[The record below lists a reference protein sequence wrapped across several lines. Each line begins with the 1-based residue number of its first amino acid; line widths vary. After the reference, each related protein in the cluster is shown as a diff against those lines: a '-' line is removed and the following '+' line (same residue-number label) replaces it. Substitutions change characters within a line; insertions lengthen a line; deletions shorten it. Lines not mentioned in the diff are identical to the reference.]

1 MSAFDE
7 DIAADF
13 ILEAQEILDRLGEQ
27 LVALEQS
34 PQDNEQ
40 LNAVFRGF
48 HTLKGGAGFLGV
60 HAMVELC
67 HAAEET
73 LGMAR
78 SGKAVLQAN
87 HFDAA
92 QQSLD
97 WLQAMLDAVSG
108 GTEPQHAPPEL
119 IAMFD
124 VDAAPAP
131 AAVAAAPVDAAAA
144 IAAAKSGSDMID
156 EDEFEALLDQLHGGA
171 APGSKPVG
179 AAAAIAAAKSGS
191 DMIDEDE
198 FEALLDQL
206 HGSAAPGAKPVGA
219 AAAIA
224 AAKSGSDM
232 IDEDEFEA
240 LLDQLHGGAAPGA
253 KPVGAAVAAA
263 PKPAIPK
270 PAPVVPPRP
279 ASPPRPAAAP
289 AAAAKPAAAEA
300 EQTVRVDTKRLDAI
314 VNLIGEL
321 VLSRNRL
328 KTLRTRLK
336 DEELDRAVSTLD
348 IATARLQSAVMRT
361 RMQPVGKVFS
371 RFPKV
376 ARDVARNLKKEVEL
390 ELVGA
395 ETELDR
401 NLVEALADPLVHLVR
416 NAIDHGIEMPD
427 LREAQGKQ
435 RSGHVRLSAQQEG
448 DYVSIEIQDD
458 GAGIDPEK
466 LRAKAREK
474 GLIDPEAA
482 ARLSSEECLH
492 LVFLPGFSTK
502 QEVTDISGRG
512 VGMDVV
518 QSRIRE
524 LSGQIQIQ
532 SELGRGSRF
541 LIRVPLTLAIL
552 PTLLVQAGQ
561 DIYALPLARVMEVLH
576 APRTSLGWFDGRAVL
591 DRRSH
596 TLPLL
601 DLRQWL
607 DVEPAPS
614 TLMTI
619 VVLQVGE
626 ARFGLVVDQVRG
638 REEVVIKPLPKA
650 LRGLKGYAGAT
661 LIGDGRMALILDV
674 DGLRNSQ
681 G

>member
-1 MSAFDE
+1 MSAVSD
-7 DIAADF
+7 DITADF
-13 ILEAQEILDRLGEQ
+13 IIEAQEILDRLGEQ
-27 LVALEQS
+27 LVSLEQA
-34 PQDNEQ
+34 PQDTEQ
-40 LNAVFRGF
+40 LNAVFRGY

-60 HAMVELC
+60 TAMVELC
-67 HAAEET
+67 HAAEEA
-73 LGMAR
+73 LGIAR
-78 SGKAVLQAN
+78 AGQAVLQAH

-97 WLQAMLDAVSG
+97 YLQSMLDAVSS
-108 GTEPQHAPPEL
+108 GTEPGYAPPDL
-119 IAMFD
+119 IAQFD
-124 VDAAPAP
+124 MHGGAAAPAAP
-131 AAVAAAPVDAAAA
+131 ATVAAAG
-144 IAAAKSGSDMID
+144 SGDLITD
-156 EDEFEALLDQLHGGA
+156 DEFEALLDQLHGGN
-171 APGSKPVG
+171 APTAVAP
-179 AAAAIAAAKSGS
+179 AKKVDDGLIS
-191 DMIDEDE
+191 
-198 FEALLDQL
+198 
-206 HGSAAPGAKPVGA
+206 
-219 AAAIA
+219 
-224 AAKSGSDM
+224 
-232 IDEDEFEA
+232 EDEFEA

-253 KPVGAAVAAA
+253 RPIAAVAPAPITAPRPPAA
-263 PKPAIPK
+263 PTA
-270 PAPVVPPRP
+270 PAP
-279 ASPPRPAAAP
+279 
-289 AAAAKPAAAEA
+289 AAKPAAKPLAEA
-300 EQTVRVDTKRLDAI
+300 EHTVRVDTKRLDAI

-328 KTLRTRLK
+328 KTLRARLR

-376 ARDVARNLKKEVEL
+376 ARDVARSLKKEVDL
-390 ELVGA
+390 ELIGA

-416 NAIDHGIEMPD
+416 NAIDHGVEMPD
-427 LREAQGKQ
+427 LREAQGKP
-435 RSGHVRLSAQQEG
+435 RMGHVRLSAQQEG
-448 DYVSIEIQDD
+448 DYVSIEVQDD

-502 QEVTDISGRG
+502 QQVTDISGRG

-552 PTLLVQAGQ
+552 PTLLVQAGE
-561 DIYALPLARVMEVLH
+561 DVYALPLARVMEVLH

-596 TLPLL
+596 TLPLV

-607 DVEPAPS
+607 DVTPATS
-614 TLMTI
+614 TLLTI
-619 VVLQVGE
+619 VVLQAGE

-650 LRGLKGYAGAT
+650 LRGLRGYAGAT

-674 DGLRNSQ
+674 DGLRSPHD
-681 G
+681 

>member
-1 MSAFDE
+1 MSAVPD

-27 LVALEQS
+27 LVSLEQS
-34 PQDNEQ
+34 PQDSDQ

-48 HTLKGGAGFLGV
+48 HTLKGGAGFLGIQ
-60 HAMVELC
+60 AMVELC

-78 SGKAVLQAN
+78 SGKAVLQAH

-97 WLQAMLDAVSG
+97 YLQSMLDSVAA
-108 GTEPQHAPPEL
+108 GTEPGYAPPEL
-119 IAMFD
+119 IAQFD
-124 VDAAPAP
+124 VNGPAVPAP
-131 AAVAAAPVDAAAA
+131 AAAAPGGDGL
-144 IAAAKSGSDMID
+144 ITD
-156 EDEFEALLDQLHGGA
+156 DEFEALLDTLHGGA
-171 APGSKPVG
+171 APTAVTPPKKTDDGLIG
-179 AAAAIAAAKSGS
+179 
-191 DMIDEDE
+191 
-198 FEALLDQL
+198 
-206 HGSAAPGAKPVGA
+206 
-219 AAAIA
+219 
-224 AAKSGSDM
+224 
-232 IDEDEFEA
+232 EDEFEA

-253 KPVGAAVAAA
+253 KPGAVVAAPA
-263 PKPAIPK
+263 PRA
-270 PAPVVPPRP
+270 PAPV
-279 ASPPRPAAAP
+279 AAP
-289 AAAAKPAAAEA
+289 APAAKPAANKPVAEA
-300 EQTVRVDTKRLDAI
+300 EHTVRVDTKRLDAI

-328 KTLRTRLK
+328 KTLRARLH

-416 NAIDHGIEMPD
+416 NAIDHGIETPD
-427 LREAQGKQ
+427 LREAQGKP
-435 RSGHVRLSAQQEG
+435 RNGHVRLSAQQEG
-448 DYVSIEIQDD
+448 DYVSIEVQDD
-458 GAGIDPEK
+458 GAGIDPER
-466 LRAKAREK
+466 LRQKAREK

-541 LIRVPLTLAIL
+541 MIRVPLTLAIL
-552 PTLLVQAGQ
+552 PTLLVQAGE
-561 DIYALPLARVMEVLH
+561 DVYALPLARVMEVLH
-576 APRTSLGWFDGRAVL
+576 APNTSLGWFDGRAVL
-591 DRRSH
+591 DRKSH
-596 TLPLL
+596 TLPLV
-601 DLRQWL
+601 DLRHWL
-607 DVEPAPS
+607 AVEPAASP
-614 TLMTI
+614 LLTI
-619 VVLQVGE
+619 VVLQAGE

-650 LRGLKGYAGAT
+650 LRGLRGYAGAT
-661 LIGDGRMALILDV
+661 LIGDGRMSLILDV
-674 DGLRNSQ
+674 DGLRTQ
-681 G
+681 HD

>member
-1 MSAFDE
+1 MSAVSD
-7 DIAADF
+7 DITADF
-13 ILEAQEILDRLGEQ
+13 IIEAQEILDRLGEQ
-27 LVALEQS
+27 LVSLEQA
-34 PQDNEQ
+34 PQDGEQ
-40 LNAVFRGF
+40 LNAVFRGY

-60 HAMVELC
+60 TAMVELC
-67 HAAEET
+67 HAAEEA
-73 LGMAR
+73 LGAAR
-78 SGKAVLQAN
+78 AGQAVLQAH

-97 WLQAMLDAVSG
+97 YLQSMLDAVSS
-108 GTEPQHAPPEL
+108 GTEPGYAPPDL
-119 IAMFD
+119 IAQFD
-124 VDAAPAP
+124 VHGGTAAAP
-131 AAVAAAPVDAAAA
+131 VAAAPAA
-144 IAAAKSGSDMID
+144 GSSDLITD
-156 EDEFEALLDQLHGGA
+156 DEFEALLDQLHGGN
-171 APGSKPVG
+171 APTAVAP
-179 AAAAIAAAKSGS
+179 AKKADDGLIS
-191 DMIDEDE
+191 
-198 FEALLDQL
+198 
-206 HGSAAPGAKPVGA
+206 
-219 AAAIA
+219 
-224 AAKSGSDM
+224 
-232 IDEDEFEA
+232 EDEFEA

-253 KPVGAAVAAA
+253 KPAAA
-263 PKPAIPK
+263 PA
-270 PAPVVPPRP
+270 PAPR
-279 ASPPRPAAAP
+279 AAPRPAAAP
-289 AAAAKPAAAEA
+289 APAPKPAAKPLAEA
-300 EQTVRVDTKRLDAI
+300 EHTVRVDTKRLDAI

-328 KTLRTRLK
+328 KTLRARLR

-376 ARDVARNLKKEVEL
+376 ARDVARSLKKEVDL
-390 ELVGA
+390 ELIGA

-416 NAIDHGIEMPD
+416 NAIDHGVEMPD
-427 LREAQGKQ
+427 LREAQGKP
-435 RSGHVRLSAQQEG
+435 RMGHVRLSAQQEG
-448 DYVSIEIQDD
+448 DYVSIEVQDD

-502 QEVTDISGRG
+502 QQVTDISGRG

-552 PTLLVQAGQ
+552 PTLLVQAGE
-561 DIYALPLARVMEVLH
+561 DVYALPLARVMEVLH
-576 APRTSLGWFDGRAVL
+576 APGTSLGWFDGRAVL

-596 TLPLL
+596 TLPLV

-607 DVEPAPS
+607 DVTPATS
-614 TLMTI
+614 TLLTI
-619 VVLQVGE
+619 VVLQAGE

-650 LRGLKGYAGAT
+650 LRGLRGYAGAT

-674 DGLRNSQ
+674 DGLR
-681 G
+681 

>member
-1 MSAFDE
+1 MSAVSD
-7 DIAADF
+7 DITADF
-13 ILEAQEILDRLGEQ
+13 IIEAQEILDRLGEQ
-27 LVALEQS
+27 LVSLEQA
-34 PQDNEQ
+34 PQDTEQ
-40 LNAVFRGF
+40 LNAVFRGY

-60 HAMVELC
+60 TAMVELC
-67 HAAEET
+67 HAAEEA
-73 LGMAR
+73 LGIAR
-78 SGKAVLQAN
+78 AGQAVLQAH

-97 WLQAMLDAVSG
+97 YLQSMLDAVSS
-108 GTEPQHAPPEL
+108 GTEPGYAPPDL
-119 IAMFD
+119 IAQFD
-124 VDAAPAP
+124 MHGGAAAPAAP
-131 AAVAAAPVDAAAA
+131 ATVAAAG
-144 IAAAKSGSDMID
+144 SGDLITD
-156 EDEFEALLDQLHGGA
+156 DEFEALLDQLHGGN
-171 APGSKPVG
+171 APTAVAP
-179 AAAAIAAAKSGS
+179 AKKVDDGLIS
-191 DMIDEDE
+191 
-198 FEALLDQL
+198 
-206 HGSAAPGAKPVGA
+206 
-219 AAAIA
+219 
-224 AAKSGSDM
+224 
-232 IDEDEFEA
+232 EDEFEA

-253 KPVGAAVAAA
+253 RPIAAVAPAPITAPRPPAA
-263 PKPAIPK
+263 PTA
-270 PAPVVPPRP
+270 PAP
-279 ASPPRPAAAP
+279 
-289 AAAAKPAAAEA
+289 AAKPAAKPLAEA
-300 EQTVRVDTKRLDAI
+300 EHTVRVDTKRLDAI

-328 KTLRTRLK
+328 KTLRARLR

-376 ARDVARNLKKEVEL
+376 ARDVARSLKKEVDL
-390 ELVGA
+390 ELIGA

-416 NAIDHGIEMPD
+416 NAIDHGVEMPD
-427 LREAQGKQ
+427 LREAQGKP
-435 RSGHVRLSAQQEG
+435 RMGHVRLSAQQEG
-448 DYVSIEIQDD
+448 DYVSIEVQDD

-502 QEVTDISGRG
+502 QQVTDISGRG

-552 PTLLVQAGQ
+552 PTLLVQAGE
-561 DIYALPLARVMEVLH
+561 DVYALPLARVMEVLH

-596 TLPLL
+596 TLPLV

-607 DVEPAPS
+607 DVTPAAS
-614 TLMTI
+614 TLLTI
-619 VVLQVGE
+619 VVLQAGE

-650 LRGLKGYAGAT
+650 LRGLRGYAGAT

-674 DGLRNSQ
+674 DGLRSPHD
-681 G
+681 

>member
-1 MSAFDE
+1 MSAVSD
-7 DIAADF
+7 DITADF
-13 ILEAQEILDRLGEQ
+13 IIEAQEILDRLGEQ
-27 LVALEQS
+27 LVSLEQA
-34 PQDNEQ
+34 PQDTEQ
-40 LNAVFRGF
+40 LNAVFRGY

-60 HAMVELC
+60 TAMVELC
-67 HAAEET
+67 HAAEEA
-73 LGMAR
+73 LGAAR
-78 SGKAVLQAN
+78 AGQAVLQAH

-97 WLQAMLDAVSG
+97 YLQSMLDAVSS
-108 GTEPQHAPPEL
+108 GTEPGYAPPDL
-119 IAMFD
+119 IAQFD
-124 VDAAPAP
+124 VHGGAAAPA
-131 AAVAAAPVDAAAA
+131 AAAAAPTAGAGDL
-144 IAAAKSGSDMID
+144 ITD
-156 EDEFEALLDQLHGGA
+156 DEFEALLDQLHGGN
-171 APGSKPVG
+171 APTAVAP
-179 AAAAIAAAKSGS
+179 AKKADDGLIS
-191 DMIDEDE
+191 
-198 FEALLDQL
+198 
-206 HGSAAPGAKPVGA
+206 
-219 AAAIA
+219 
-224 AAKSGSDM
+224 
-232 IDEDEFEA
+232 EDEFEA

-253 KPVGAAVAAA
+253 RPAAAVA
-263 PKPAIPK
+263 
-270 PAPVVPPRP
+270 PAPI
-279 ASPPRPAAAP
+279 AAPRPAAAP
-289 AAAAKPAAAEA
+289 APVAKPAAKPLAEA
-300 EQTVRVDTKRLDAI
+300 EHTVRVDTKRLDAI

-328 KTLRTRLK
+328 KTLRARLR

-376 ARDVARNLKKEVEL
+376 ARDVARSLKKEVDL
-390 ELVGA
+390 ELIGA

-416 NAIDHGIEMPD
+416 NAIDHGVEMPD
-427 LREAQGKQ
+427 LREAQGKP
-435 RSGHVRLSAQQEG
+435 RMGHVRLSAQQEG
-448 DYVSIEIQDD
+448 DYVSIEVQDD

-502 QEVTDISGRG
+502 QQVTDISGRG

-552 PTLLVQAGQ
+552 PTLLVQAGE
-561 DIYALPLARVMEVLH
+561 DVYALPLARVMEVLH
-576 APRTSLGWFDGRAVL
+576 APPTSLGWFDGRAVL

-596 TLPLL
+596 TLPLV

-607 DVEPAPS
+607 DVTPAAS
-614 TLMTI
+614 TLLTI
-619 VVLQVGE
+619 VVLQAGE

-650 LRGLKGYAGAT
+650 LRGLRGYAGAT

-674 DGLRNSQ
+674 DGLRSPHD
-681 G
+681 

>member
-1 MSAFDE
+1 MSAVSD
-7 DIAADF
+7 DITADF
-13 ILEAQEILDRLGEQ
+13 IIEAQEILDRLGEQ
-27 LVALEQS
+27 LVSLEQA
-34 PQDNEQ
+34 PQDSEQ
-40 LNAVFRGF
+40 LNAVFRGY

-60 HAMVELC
+60 TAMVELC
-67 HAAEET
+67 HAAEEA
-73 LGMAR
+73 LGIAR
-78 SGKAVLQAN
+78 AGQAVLQAH

-97 WLQAMLDAVSG
+97 YLQSMLDAVSS
-108 GTEPQHAPPEL
+108 GTEPGYAPPEL
-119 IAMFD
+119 IAQFD
-124 VDAAPAP
+124 MHGGGTVAPTASAP
-131 AAVAAAPVDAAAA
+131 AAGGGDLITEDEFEALLDQLHGGNAPTAVAP
-144 IAAAKSGSDMID
+144 AKKADDGLIS

-171 APGSKPVG
+171 PPGSK
-179 AAAAIAAAKSGS
+179 
-191 DMIDEDE
+191 
-198 FEALLDQL
+198 
-206 HGSAAPGAKPVGA
+206 
-219 AAAIA
+219 
-224 AAKSGSDM
+224 
-232 IDEDEFEA
+232 
-240 LLDQLHGGAAPGA
+240 
-253 KPVGAAVAAA
+253 AVAAA
-263 PKPAIPK
+263 PVAPPPA
-270 PAPVVPPRP
+270 
-279 ASPPRPAAAP
+279 PRPAAP
-289 AAAAKPAAAEA
+289 TPPAKPAAKPLAEA
-300 EQTVRVDTKRLDAI
+300 EHTVRVDTKRLDAI

-328 KTLRTRLK
+328 KTLRARLR

-376 ARDVARNLKKEVEL
+376 ARDVARSLKKEVDL
-390 ELVGA
+390 ELIGA

-416 NAIDHGIEMPD
+416 NAIDHGVEMPD
-427 LREAQGKQ
+427 LREAQGKP
-435 RSGHVRLSAQQEG
+435 RMGHVRLSAQQEG
-448 DYVSIEIQDD
+448 DYVSIEVQDD

-502 QEVTDISGRG
+502 QQVTDISGRG

-552 PTLLVQAGQ
+552 PTLLVQAGE
-561 DIYALPLARVMEVLH
+561 DVYALPLARVMEVLH

-596 TLPLL
+596 TLPLV

-607 DVEPAPS
+607 DVTPAAS
-614 TLMTI
+614 TLLTI
-619 VVLQVGE
+619 VVLQAGE

-650 LRGLKGYAGAT
+650 LRGLRGYAGAT

-674 DGLRNSQ
+674 DGLR
-681 G
+681 

>member
-1 MSAFDE
+1 MSAVSD
-7 DIAADF
+7 DITADF
-13 ILEAQEILDRLGEQ
+13 IIEAQEILDRLGEQ
-27 LVALEQS
+27 LVSLEQA
-34 PQDNEQ
+34 PQDTEQ
-40 LNAVFRGF
+40 LNAVFRGY

-60 HAMVELC
+60 TAMVELC
-67 HAAEET
+67 HAAEEA
-73 LGMAR
+73 LGAAR
-78 SGKAVLQAN
+78 AGQAVLQAH

-97 WLQAMLDAVSG
+97 YLQSMLDAVSS
-108 GTEPQHAPPEL
+108 GTEPGYAPPDL
-119 IAMFD
+119 IAQFD
-124 VDAAPAP
+124 VHGGAAAPA
-131 AAVAAAPVDAAAA
+131 AAAAAPTAGAGDL
-144 IAAAKSGSDMID
+144 ITD
-156 EDEFEALLDQLHGGA
+156 DEFEALLDQLHGGN
-171 APGSKPVG
+171 APTAVAP
-179 AAAAIAAAKSGS
+179 AKKADDGLIS
-191 DMIDEDE
+191 
-198 FEALLDQL
+198 
-206 HGSAAPGAKPVGA
+206 
-219 AAAIA
+219 
-224 AAKSGSDM
+224 
-232 IDEDEFEA
+232 EDEFEA

-253 KPVGAAVAAA
+253 RPAAAVA
-263 PKPAIPK
+263 
-270 PAPVVPPRP
+270 PAPI
-279 ASPPRPAAAP
+279 AAPRPAAAP
-289 AAAAKPAAAEA
+289 APVAKPAAKPLAEA
-300 EQTVRVDTKRLDAI
+300 EHTVRVDTKRLDAI

-328 KTLRTRLK
+328 KTLRARLR

-376 ARDVARNLKKEVEL
+376 ARDVARSLKKEVDL
-390 ELVGA
+390 ELIGA

-416 NAIDHGIEMPD
+416 NAIDHGVEMPD
-427 LREAQGKQ
+427 LREAQGKP
-435 RSGHVRLSAQQEG
+435 RMGHVRLSAQQEG
-448 DYVSIEIQDD
+448 DYVSIEVQDD

-502 QEVTDISGRG
+502 QQVTDISGRG

-552 PTLLVQAGQ
+552 PTLLVQAGE
-561 DIYALPLARVMEVLH
+561 DVYALPLARVMEVLH

-596 TLPLL
+596 TLPLV

-607 DVEPAPS
+607 DVTSAAS
-614 TLMTI
+614 TLLTI
-619 VVLQVGE
+619 VVLQAGE

-650 LRGLKGYAGAT
+650 LRGLRGYAGAT

-674 DGLRNSQ
+674 DGLRSPHD
-681 G
+681 

>member
-1 MSAFDE
+1 MGAVAD
-7 DIAADF
+7 DITADF
-13 ILEAQEILDRLGEQ
+13 IIEAQEILDRLGEQ
-27 LVALEQS
+27 LVSLEQA

-40 LNAVFRGF
+40 LNAVFRGY
-48 HTLKGGAGFLGV
+48 HTLKGGAGFLGIT
-60 HAMVELC
+60 AMVELC
-67 HAAEET
+67 HAAEEA
-73 LGMAR
+73 LGAAR
-78 SGKAVLQAN
+78 AGQAVLQAH

-97 WLQAMLDAVSG
+97 YLQSMLDAVSSG
-108 GTEPQHAPPEL
+108 SEPGYAPPEL
-119 IAMFD
+119 VAQFD
-124 VDAAPAP
+124 VQGGAAAAPAVAP
-131 AAVAAAPVDAAAA
+131 AAAGTGDL
-144 IAAAKSGSDMID
+144 ITD
-156 EDEFEALLDQLHGGA
+156 DEFEALLDQLHGGK
-171 APGSKPVG
+171 APTTVAP
-179 AAAAIAAAKSGS
+179 AAKKAD
-191 DMIDEDE
+191 DMI
-198 FEALLDQL
+198 
-206 HGSAAPGAKPVGA
+206 S
-219 AAAIA
+219 
-224 AAKSGSDM
+224 
-232 IDEDEFEA
+232 EDEFEA

-253 KPVGAAVAAA
+253 SAVPAPAPVAAA
-263 PKPAIPK
+263 P
-270 PAPVVPPRP
+270 RP
-279 ASPPRPAAAP
+279 AAP
-289 AAAAKPAAAEA
+289 AAAAARPAANKPVAEA
-300 EQTVRVDTKRLDAI
+300 EHTVRVDTKRLDAI

-328 KTLRTRLK
+328 KTLRTRLR

-376 ARDVARNLKKEVEL
+376 ARDVARSLKKEVDL
-390 ELVGA
+390 ELIGA

-416 NAIDHGIEMPD
+416 NAIDHGVEMPD
-427 LREAQGKQ
+427 LREAQGKP
-435 RSGHVRLSAQQEG
+435 RMGHVRLSAQQEG
-448 DYVSIEIQDD
+448 DYVSIEVQDD

-502 QEVTDISGRG
+502 AQVTDISGRG

-552 PTLLVQAGQ
+552 PTLLVQAGE
-561 DIYALPLARVMEVLH
+561 DVYALPLARVMEVLH

-596 TLPLL
+596 TLPLV

-607 DVEPAPS
+607 DVTPAAS
-614 TLMTI
+614 SLLTI
-619 VVLQVGE
+619 VVLQAGE

-650 LRGLKGYAGAT
+650 LRGLRGYAGAT

-674 DGLRNSQ
+674 DGLR
-681 G
+681 

>member
-1 MSAFDE
+1 MSAVSD
-7 DIAADF
+7 DITADF
-13 ILEAQEILDRLGEQ
+13 IIEAQEILDRLGEQ
-27 LVALEQS
+27 LVSLEQA
-34 PQDNEQ
+34 PQDSDQ
-40 LNAVFRGF
+40 LNAVFRGY

-60 HAMVELC
+60 TAMVELC
-67 HAAEET
+67 HAAEEA
-73 LGMAR
+73 LGAAR
-78 SGKAVLQAN
+78 AGQAVLQAH

-97 WLQAMLDAVSG
+97 YLQSMLDAVSS
-108 GTEPQHAPPEL
+108 GTEPGYAPPDL
-119 IAMFD
+119 IAQFD
-124 VDAAPAP
+124 VHGGAVAAPA
-131 AAVAAAPVDAAAA
+131 AAAAPAAG
-144 IAAAKSGSDMID
+144 GSDLITD
-156 EDEFEALLDQLHGGA
+156 DEFEALLDQLHGGN
-171 APGSKPVG
+171 APT
-179 AAAAIAAAKSGS
+179 AIATAKKADDGLIS
-191 DMIDEDE
+191 
-198 FEALLDQL
+198 
-206 HGSAAPGAKPVGA
+206 
-219 AAAIA
+219 
-224 AAKSGSDM
+224 
-232 IDEDEFEA
+232 EDEFEA

-253 KPVGAAVAAA
+253 KPAAVLAPAPAPAPRPVAA
-263 PKPAIPK
+263 
-270 PAPVVPPRP
+270 PAPV
-279 ASPPRPAAAP
+279 
-289 AAAAKPAAAEA
+289 AKPAAKPLAEA
-300 EQTVRVDTKRLDAI
+300 EHTVRVDTKRLDAI

-328 KTLRTRLK
+328 KTLRARLR

-376 ARDVARNLKKEVEL
+376 ARDVARSLKKEVDL
-390 ELVGA
+390 ELIGA

-416 NAIDHGIEMPD
+416 NAIDHGVEMPD
-427 LREAQGKQ
+427 LREAQGKP
-435 RSGHVRLSAQQEG
+435 RMGHVRLSAQQEG
-448 DYVSIEIQDD
+448 DYVSIEVQDD

-502 QEVTDISGRG
+502 QQVTDISGRG

-552 PTLLVQAGQ
+552 PTLLVQAGE
-561 DIYALPLARVMEVLH
+561 DVYALPLARVMEVLH

-596 TLPLL
+596 TLPLV

-607 DVEPAPS
+607 DVTPAAS
-614 TLMTI
+614 TLLTI
-619 VVLQVGE
+619 VVLQAGE

-650 LRGLKGYAGAT
+650 LRGLRGYAGAT

-674 DGLRNSQ
+674 DGLR
-681 G
+681 

>member
-1 MSAFDE
+1 MSAVSD
-7 DIAADF
+7 DITADF
-13 ILEAQEILDRLGEQ
+13 IIEAQEILDRLGEQ
-27 LVALEQS
+27 LVSLEQA
-34 PQDNEQ
+34 PQDTEQ
-40 LNAVFRGF
+40 LNAVFRGY

-60 HAMVELC
+60 TAMVELC
-67 HAAEET
+67 HAAEEA
-73 LGMAR
+73 LGIAR
-78 SGKAVLQAN
+78 AGQAVLQAH

-97 WLQAMLDAVSG
+97 YLQSMLDAVSS
-108 GTEPQHAPPEL
+108 GTEPGYAPPDL
-119 IAMFD
+119 IAQFD
-124 VDAAPAP
+124 MNGGTAAPVAAAAPA
-131 AAVAAAPVDAAAA
+131 AA
-144 IAAAKSGSDMID
+144 GSDLITD
-156 EDEFEALLDQLHGGA
+156 DEFEALLDQLHGGN
-171 APGSKPVG
+171 APTAV
-179 AAAAIAAAKSGS
+179 
-191 DMIDEDE
+191 
-198 FEALLDQL
+198 
-206 HGSAAPGAKPVGA
+206 APARKADDGL
-219 AAAIA
+219 I
-224 AAKSGSDM
+224 S
-232 IDEDEFEA
+232 EDEFEA

-253 KPVGAAVAAA
+253 KPAATV
-263 PKPAIPK
+263 
-270 PAPVVPPRP
+270 
-279 ASPPRPAAAP
+279 AAAP
-289 AAAAKPAAAEA
+289 AAALRPAPVPAPAAKPAAKPMAEA
-300 EQTVRVDTKRLDAI
+300 EHTVHVDTKRLDAI

-328 KTLRTRLK
+328 KTLRARLR

-376 ARDVARNLKKEVEL
+376 ARDVARSLKKEVDL

-416 NAIDHGIEMPD
+416 NAIDHGVEMPD
-427 LREAQGKQ
+427 LREAQGKP
-435 RSGHVRLSAQQEG
+435 RMGHVRLSAQQEG
-448 DYVSIEIQDD
+448 DYVSIEVQDD

-502 QEVTDISGRG
+502 QQVTDISGRG

-552 PTLLVQAGQ
+552 PTLLVQAGE
-561 DIYALPLARVMEVLH
+561 DVYALPLARVMEVLH

-596 TLPLL
+596 TLPLV

-607 DVEPAPS
+607 DVTPAAS
-614 TLMTI
+614 TLLTI
-619 VVLQVGE
+619 VVLQAGE

-650 LRGLKGYAGAT
+650 LRGLRGYAGAT

-674 DGLRNSQ
+674 DGIR
-681 G
+681 

>member
-1 MSAFDE
+1 MSGIAD

-13 ILEAQEILDRLGEQ
+13 IIEAQEILDRLGEQ
-27 LVALEQS
+27 LVTLEQD
-34 PQDNEQ
+34 PQDSPQ
-40 LNAVFRGF
+40 LNAVFRGY
-48 HTLKGGAGFLGV
+48 HTLKGGAGFLGI

-73 LGMAR
+73 LGLAR
-78 SGKAVLQAN
+78 SGQATLQPH
-87 HFDAA
+87 HFDAG

-97 WLQAMLDAVSG
+97 YLQAMLDAVSAG
-108 GTEPQHAPPEL
+108 EEPGHAPPDL
-119 IAMFD
+119 IAQFD
-124 VDAAPAP
+124 VGVAPSP
-131 AAVAAAPVDAAAA
+131 AASAPLAGNDA
-144 IAAAKSGSDMID
+144 GSEMISD
-156 EDEFEALLDQLHGGA
+156 DEFEALLDQLHGGA
-171 APGSKPVG
+171 APTAVAPKADDG
-179 AAAAIAAAKSGS
+179 
-191 DMIDEDE
+191 MI
-198 FEALLDQL
+198 
-206 HGSAAPGAKPVGA
+206 S
-219 AAAIA
+219 
-224 AAKSGSDM
+224 
-232 IDEDEFEA
+232 EDEFEA
-240 LLDQLHGGAAPGA
+240 LLDQLHGGAVPGSTLA
-253 KPVGAAVAAA
+253 QQ
-263 PKPAIPK
+263 
-270 PAPVVPPRP
+270 APVAQMAPPP
-279 ASPPRPAAAP
+279 KRPAAAP
-289 AAAAKPAAAEA
+289 TPAPKPAKPLAEA
-300 EQTVRVDTKRLDAI
+300 EHTVRVDTKRLDAI

-328 KTLRTRLK
+328 KTLRVRLR

-376 ARDVARNLKKEVEL
+376 ARDVARSLNKEVEL
-390 ELVGA
+390 ELFGA

-416 NAIDHGIEMPD
+416 NAIDHGVEMPD
-427 LREAQGKQ
+427 LREAQGKP

-448 DYVSIEIQDD
+448 DYVSIEVQDD

-502 QEVTDISGRG
+502 AEVTDISGRG

-541 LIRVPLTLAIL
+541 MIRVPLTLAIL
-552 PTLLVQAGQ
+552 PTLLVQAGE
-561 DIYALPLARVMEVLH
+561 DVYALPLARVLEVLH
-576 APRTSLGWFDGRAVL
+576 APATSLGWFDGRAVL
-591 DRRSH
+591 DRLSH
-596 TLPLL
+596 TLALV
-601 DLRQWL
+601 DLRHWL

-614 TLMTI
+614 HLLTI
-619 VVLQVGE
+619 VVLQAGE
-626 ARFGLVVDQVRG
+626 TRFGLVVDQVRG

-650 LRGLKGYAGAT
+650 LRGLRGYAGAT

-674 DGLRNSQ
+674 DGLRSPHD

>member
-1 MSAFDE
+1 MSAFAD

-27 LVALEQS
+27 LVALEQA
-34 PQDNEQ
+34 PQDADQ

-48 HTLKGGAGFLGV
+48 HTLKGGAGFL
-60 HAMVELC
+60 AITPMVELC

-78 SGKAVLQAN
+78 AGKAELQAH

-97 WLQAMLDAVSG
+97 WLQSMLDAVSN
-108 GTEPQHAPPEL
+108 GTDPEH
-119 IAMFD
+119 
-124 VDAAPAP
+124 AP
-131 AAVAAAPVDAAAA
+131 AALIAQFDVSDAPVAVAAPVNTN
-144 IAAAKSGSDMID
+144 SDLI
-156 EDEFEALLDQLHGGA
+156 
-171 APGSKPVG
+171 S
-179 AAAAIAAAKSGS
+179 
-191 DMIDEDE
+191 EDE

-206 HGSAAPGAKPVGA
+206 HGSTVPGTAAVHAGKAGDEL
-219 AAAIA
+219 I
-224 AAKSGSDM
+224 S
-232 IDEDEFEA
+232 EDEFEA
-240 LLDQLHGGAAPGA
+240 LLDQLHGAAAPGA
-253 KPVGAAVAAA
+253 IASAPANASVAAVKPAAARPAPAA
-263 PKPAIPK
+263 PKPA
-270 PAPVVPPRP
+270 
-279 ASPPRPAAAP
+279 
-289 AAAAKPAAAEA
+289 AAKPAEP

-376 ARDVARNLKKEVEL
+376 ARDVARSLQKEVDL
-390 ELVGA
+390 ELIGA

-416 NAIDHGIEMPD
+416 NAIDHGVEMPD
-427 LREAQGKQ
+427 LREAQGKP
-435 RSGHVRLSAQQEG
+435 RMGRVRLSAQQEG
-448 DYVSIEIQDD
+448 DYVSIEVQDD
-458 GAGIDPEK
+458 GAGIDPER

-482 ARLSSEECLH
+482 ARLTSEECLH

-502 QEVTDISGRG
+502 QQVTDISGRG

-552 PTLLVQAGQ
+552 PTLLVQAGE
-561 DIYALPLARVMEVLH
+561 DVYALPLARVMEVLH
-576 APRTSLGWFDGRAVL
+576 APATSLGWFDGRAVL
-591 DRRSH
+591 DRKTH
-596 TLPLL
+596 TLALL

-607 DVEPAPS
+607 GVTPMPT
-614 TLMTI
+614 TLLTI
-619 VVLQVGE
+619 VVLQMGE
-626 ARFGLVVDQVRG
+626 TRFGLVVDQVRG

-650 LRGLKGYAGAT
+650 LRGLHGYAGAT

-674 DGLRNSQ
+674 DGLRGGN

>member
-1 MSAFDE
+1 MSAFAD

-13 ILEAQEILDRLGEQ
+13 IIEAQEILDRLGEQ
-27 LVALEQS
+27 LVTLEQA
-34 PQDNEQ
+34 PEDADQ

-48 HTLKGGAGFLGV
+48 HTLKGGAGFLSITP
-60 HAMVELC
+60 MVELC

-78 SGKAVLQAN
+78 SGKAQLLAH

-97 WLQAMLDAVSG
+97 WLQSMLDAVSS
-108 GTEPQHAPPEL
+108 GTEPGH
-119 IAMFD
+119 
-124 VDAAPAP
+124 AP
-131 AAVAAAPVDAAAA
+131 AALIAQFDVGTAPVPAPVAAPVAAAGDL
-144 IAAAKSGSDMID
+144 IT
-156 EDEFEALLDQLHGGA
+156 EDEFEALLDSLHGKS
-171 APGSKPVG
+171 APSAV
-179 AAAAIAAAKSGS
+179 AAKPA
-191 DMIDEDE
+191 DDLITEDE
-198 FEALLDQL
+198 FEALLDTL
-206 HGSAAPGAKPVGA
+206 HGSAAPGT
-219 AAAIA
+219 
-224 AAKSGSDM
+224 S
-232 IDEDEFEA
+232 
-240 LLDQLHGGAAPGA
+240 AAP
-253 KPVGAAVAAA
+253 AVAPAA
-263 PKPAIPK
+263 
-270 PAPVVPPRP
+270 PRP
-279 ASPPRPAAAP
+279 APAPAARP
-289 AAAAKPAAAEA
+289 TAAAKPAAAPAKASEP
-300 EQTVRVDTKRLDAI
+300 EHTVRVDTKRLDAI

-328 KTLRTRLK
+328 KTLRSRLK

-376 ARDVARNLKKEVEL
+376 ARDVARSLQKEVDL
-390 ELVGA
+390 ELIGA
-395 ETELDR
+395 DTELDR

-416 NAIDHGIEMPD
+416 NAIDHGVEMPD
-427 LREAQGKQ
+427 LREAQGKP
-435 RSGHVRLSAQQEG
+435 RMGRVRLSAQQEG
-448 DYVSIEIQDD
+448 DYVSIEVQDD
-458 GAGIDPEK
+458 GAGIDPER

-482 ARLSSEECLH
+482 ARLTSEECLH

-502 QEVTDISGRG
+502 QQVTDISGRG

-552 PTLLVQAGQ
+552 PTLLVQAGE
-561 DIYALPLARVMEVLH
+561 DVYALPLARVMEVLH
-576 APRTSLGWFDGRAVL
+576 APATSLGWFDGRAVL
-591 DRRSH
+591 DRKTH
-596 TLPLL
+596 TLALV

-607 DVEPAPS
+607 GVTP
-614 TLMTI
+614 TLSPLLTI

-638 REEVVIKPLPKA
+638 REEVVIKPLPRA
-650 LRGLKGYAGAT
+650 LRGLRGYAGAT

-674 DGLRNSQ
+674 DGLRGGQ
-681 G
+681 D

>member
-1 MSAFDE
+1 MSAVSD
-7 DIAADF
+7 DITADF
-13 ILEAQEILDRLGEQ
+13 IIEAQEILDRLGEQ
-27 LVALEQS
+27 LVSLEQA
-34 PQDNEQ
+34 PQDSEQ
-40 LNAVFRGF
+40 LNAVFRGY

-60 HAMVELC
+60 TAMVELC
-67 HAAEET
+67 HAAEEA
-73 LGMAR
+73 LGIAR
-78 SGKAVLQAN
+78 AGHAVLQAH

-97 WLQAMLDAVSG
+97 YLQSMLDAVSS
-108 GTEPQHAPPEL
+108 GTEPGYAPPEL
-119 IAMFD
+119 IAQFD
-124 VDAAPAP
+124 MHGGGTVAPTASAP
-131 AAVAAAPVDAAAA
+131 AAGGGDLITEDEFEALLDQLHGGNAPTAVTS
-144 IAAAKSGSDMID
+144 AKKADDGLIS

-171 APGSKPVG
+171 APGSK
-179 AAAAIAAAKSGS
+179 
-191 DMIDEDE
+191 
-198 FEALLDQL
+198 
-206 HGSAAPGAKPVGA
+206 
-219 AAAIA
+219 
-224 AAKSGSDM
+224 
-232 IDEDEFEA
+232 
-240 LLDQLHGGAAPGA
+240 
-253 KPVGAAVAAA
+253 AVAAA
-263 PKPAIPK
+263 PVAPPPA
-270 PAPVVPPRP
+270 
-279 ASPPRPAAAP
+279 PRPAAP
-289 AAAAKPAAAEA
+289 TPPAKPAAKPLAEA
-300 EQTVRVDTKRLDAI
+300 EHTVRVDTKRLDAI

-328 KTLRTRLK
+328 KTLRARLR

-376 ARDVARNLKKEVEL
+376 ARDVARSLKKEVDL
-390 ELVGA
+390 ELIGA

-416 NAIDHGIEMPD
+416 NAIDHGVEMPD
-427 LREAQGKQ
+427 LREAQGKP
-435 RSGHVRLSAQQEG
+435 RMGHVRLSAQQEG
-448 DYVSIEIQDD
+448 DYVSIEVQDD

-502 QEVTDISGRG
+502 QQVTDISGRG

-552 PTLLVQAGQ
+552 PTLLVQAGE
-561 DIYALPLARVMEVLH
+561 DVYALPLARVMEVLH

-596 TLPLL
+596 TLPLV

-607 DVEPAPS
+607 DVTPAAS
-614 TLMTI
+614 TLLTI
-619 VVLQVGE
+619 VVLQAGE

-650 LRGLKGYAGAT
+650 LRGLRGYAGAT

-674 DGLRNSQ
+674 DGLR
-681 G
+681 

>member
-1 MSAFDE
+1 MSAVAD
-7 DIAADF
+7 DITADF
-13 ILEAQEILDRLGEQ
+13 IIEAQEILDRLGEQ
-27 LVALEQS
+27 LVSLEQA
-34 PQDNEQ
+34 PQDNDQ
-40 LNAVFRGF
+40 LNAVFRGY
-48 HTLKGGAGFLGV
+48 HTLKGGAGFLGIT
-60 HAMVELC
+60 AMVELC
-67 HAAEET
+67 HAAEEA
-73 LGMAR
+73 LGAAR
-78 SGKAVLQAN
+78 AGQAVLQAH

-97 WLQAMLDAVSG
+97 YLQSMLDAVSS
-108 GTEPQHAPPEL
+108 GTEPGYAPPEL
-119 IAMFD
+119 IAQFD
-124 VDAAPAP
+124 VHGSASAATAAAPAAASGDLITDDEFEALLDQLHGGNAP
-131 AAVAAAPVDAAAA
+131 TAVAPPKKADDGL
-144 IAAAKSGSDMID
+144 IS

-171 APGSKPVG
+171 V
-179 AAAAIAAAKSGS
+179 
-191 DMIDEDE
+191 
-198 FEALLDQL
+198 
-206 HGSAAPGAKPVGA
+206 PGAKPVA
-219 AAAIA
+219 AVPV
-224 AAKSGSDM
+224 
-232 IDEDEFEA
+232 
-240 LLDQLHGGAAPGA
+240 AAP
-253 KPVGAAVAAA
+253 
-263 PKPAIPK
+263 
-270 PAPVVPPRP
+270 PAP
-279 ASPPRPAAAP
+279 AP
-289 AAAAKPAAAEA
+289 APRAAAKPAANKPVAEA
-300 EQTVRVDTKRLDAI
+300 EHTVRVDTKRLDAI

-328 KTLRTRLK
+328 KTLRTRLR

-376 ARDVARNLKKEVEL
+376 ARDVARSLQKEVDL
-390 ELVGA
+390 ELIGA

-416 NAIDHGIEMPD
+416 NAIDHGVEMPD
-427 LREAQGKQ
+427 LREAQGKP
-435 RSGHVRLSAQQEG
+435 RMGHVRLSAQQEG
-448 DYVSIEIQDD
+448 DYVSIEVQDD

-502 QEVTDISGRG
+502 QQVTDISGRG

-552 PTLLVQAGQ
+552 PTLLVQAGE
-561 DIYALPLARVMEVLH
+561 DVYALPLARVMEVLH

-596 TLPLL
+596 TLPLV

-607 DVEPAPS
+607 DVTPAAS
-614 TLMTI
+614 TLLTI
-619 VVLQVGE
+619 VVLQAGE

-650 LRGLKGYAGAT
+650 LRGLRGYAGAT

-674 DGLRNSQ
+674 DGLR
-681 G
+681 

>member
-1 MSAFDE
+1 MSAVSD
-7 DIAADF
+7 DITADF
-13 ILEAQEILDRLGEQ
+13 IIEAQEILDRLGEQ
-27 LVALEQS
+27 LVSLEQA
-34 PQDNEQ
+34 PQDTEQ
-40 LNAVFRGF
+40 LNAVFRGY

-60 HAMVELC
+60 TAMVELC
-67 HAAEET
+67 HAAEEA
-73 LGMAR
+73 LGAAR
-78 SGKAVLQAN
+78 AGQAVLQAH

-97 WLQAMLDAVSG
+97 YLQSMLDAVSS
-108 GTEPQHAPPEL
+108 GTEPGYAPPDL
-119 IAMFD
+119 IAQFD
-124 VDAAPAP
+124 VHGGATAAPA
-131 AAVAAAPVDAAAA
+131 AAAAAPSAG
-144 IAAAKSGSDMID
+144 GSDLITD
-156 EDEFEALLDQLHGGA
+156 DEFEALLDQLHGGN
-171 APGSKPVG
+171 APTAVAP
-179 AAAAIAAAKSGS
+179 AKKADDGLIS
-191 DMIDEDE
+191 
-198 FEALLDQL
+198 
-206 HGSAAPGAKPVGA
+206 
-219 AAAIA
+219 
-224 AAKSGSDM
+224 
-232 IDEDEFEA
+232 EDEFEA

-253 KPVGAAVAAA
+253 KPVAAAPPAAVAA
-263 PKPAIPK
+263 
-270 PAPVVPPRP
+270 
-279 ASPPRPAAAP
+279 PRPAAAP
-289 AAAAKPAAAEA
+289 AAAPKPAAKPLAEA
-300 EQTVRVDTKRLDAI
+300 EHTVRVDTKRLDAI

-328 KTLRTRLK
+328 KTLRARLR

-376 ARDVARNLKKEVEL
+376 ARDVARSLKKEVDL
-390 ELVGA
+390 ELIGA

-416 NAIDHGIEMPD
+416 NAIDHGVEMPD
-427 LREAQGKQ
+427 LREAQGKP
-435 RSGHVRLSAQQEG
+435 RMGHVRLSAQQEG
-448 DYVSIEIQDD
+448 DYVSIEVQDD

-502 QEVTDISGRG
+502 QQVTDISGRG

-552 PTLLVQAGQ
+552 PTLLVQAGE
-561 DIYALPLARVMEVLH
+561 DVYALPLARVMEVLH

-596 TLPLL
+596 TLPLV

-607 DVEPAPS
+607 DVTPAAS
-614 TLMTI
+614 TLLTI
-619 VVLQVGE
+619 VVLQAGE

-650 LRGLKGYAGAT
+650 LRGLRGYAGAT

-674 DGLRNSQ
+674 DGLRSPHD
-681 G
+681 

>member
-1 MSAFDE
+1 MSAVSD
-7 DIAADF
+7 DITADF
-13 ILEAQEILDRLGEQ
+13 IIEAQEILDRLGEQ
-27 LVALEQS
+27 LVSLEQA
-34 PQDNEQ
+34 PQDGEQ
-40 LNAVFRGF
+40 LNAVFRGY

-60 HAMVELC
+60 TAMVELC
-67 HAAEET
+67 HAAEEA
-73 LGMAR
+73 LGAAR
-78 SGKAVLQAN
+78 AGQAVLQAH

-97 WLQAMLDAVSG
+97 YLQSMLDAVSS
-108 GTEPQHAPPEL
+108 GTEPGYAPPEL
-119 IAMFD
+119 IAQFD
-124 VDAAPAP
+124 VHGGATATPAAAAAPTTGGSDLITDDEFEALLDQLHGGNAP
-131 AAVAAAPVDAAAA
+131 TAVAAAKKADDGL
-144 IAAAKSGSDMID
+144 IS

-171 APGSKPVG
+171 APGTKPVAAVP
-179 AAAAIAAAKSGS
+179 AAAAT
-191 DMIDEDE
+191 
-198 FEALLDQL
+198 
-206 HGSAAPGAKPVGA
+206 
-219 AAAIA
+219 
-224 AAKSGSDM
+224 
-232 IDEDEFEA
+232 
-240 LLDQLHGGAAPGA
+240 
-253 KPVGAAVAAA
+253 
-263 PKPAIPK
+263 PA
-270 PAPVVPPRP
+270 
-279 ASPPRPAAAP
+279 PRPAAPAP
-289 AAAAKPAAAEA
+289 AAKPPAKPLAEA
-300 EQTVRVDTKRLDAI
+300 EHTVRVDTKRLDAI

-328 KTLRTRLK
+328 KTLRARLR

-376 ARDVARNLKKEVEL
+376 ARDVARSLKKEVDL
-390 ELVGA
+390 ELIGA

-416 NAIDHGIEMPD
+416 NAIDHGVETPE
-427 LREAQGKQ
+427 LREAQGKP
-435 RSGHVRLSAQQEG
+435 RMGHVRLSAQQEG
-448 DYVSIEIQDD
+448 DYVSIEVQDD

-502 QEVTDISGRG
+502 QQVTDISGRG

-552 PTLLVQAGQ
+552 PTLLVQAGE
-561 DIYALPLARVMEVLH
+561 DVYALPLARVMEVLH

-596 TLPLL
+596 TLALV

-607 DVEPAPS
+607 DVTPAASP
-614 TLMTI
+614 LLTI
-619 VVLQVGE
+619 VVLQAGE

-650 LRGLKGYAGAT
+650 LRGLAGYAGAT

-674 DGLRNSQ
+674 DGLRTPHD
-681 G
+681 

>member
-1 MSAFDE
+1 MSAVSD
-7 DIAADF
+7 DITADF
-13 ILEAQEILDRLGEQ
+13 IIEAQEILDRLGEQ
-27 LVALEQS
+27 LVSLEQA
-34 PQDNEQ
+34 PQDTEQ
-40 LNAVFRGF
+40 LNAVFRGY

-60 HAMVELC
+60 TAMVELC
-67 HAAEET
+67 HAAEEA
-73 LGMAR
+73 LGIAR
-78 SGKAVLQAN
+78 AGQAVLQAH

-97 WLQAMLDAVSG
+97 YLQSMLDAVSS
-108 GTEPQHAPPEL
+108 GTEPGYAPPDL
-119 IAMFD
+119 IAQFD
-124 VDAAPAP
+124 MNGGTAAPVAAAAPA
-131 AAVAAAPVDAAAA
+131 AA
-144 IAAAKSGSDMID
+144 GSDLITD
-156 EDEFEALLDQLHGGA
+156 DEFEALLDQLHGGN
-171 APGSKPVG
+171 APTAV
-179 AAAAIAAAKSGS
+179 
-191 DMIDEDE
+191 
-198 FEALLDQL
+198 
-206 HGSAAPGAKPVGA
+206 APPRKADDGL
-219 AAAIA
+219 I
-224 AAKSGSDM
+224 S
-232 IDEDEFEA
+232 EDEFEA

-253 KPVGAAVAAA
+253 KPAATV
-263 PKPAIPK
+263 
-270 PAPVVPPRP
+270 
-279 ASPPRPAAAP
+279 AAAP
-289 AAAAKPAAAEA
+289 AAAPRPAPVPAPAAKPAAKPMAEA
-300 EQTVRVDTKRLDAI
+300 EHTVRVDTKRLDAI

-328 KTLRTRLK
+328 KTLRARLR

-376 ARDVARNLKKEVEL
+376 ARDVARSLKKEVDL

-416 NAIDHGIEMPD
+416 NAIDHGVEMPD
-427 LREAQGKQ
+427 LREAQGKP
-435 RSGHVRLSAQQEG
+435 RMGHVRLSAQQEG
-448 DYVSIEIQDD
+448 DYVSIEVRDD

-502 QEVTDISGRG
+502 QQVTDISGRG

-552 PTLLVQAGQ
+552 PTLLVQAGE
-561 DIYALPLARVMEVLH
+561 DVYALPLARVMEVLH

-596 TLPLL
+596 TLPLV

-607 DVEPAPS
+607 DVTPAAS
-614 TLMTI
+614 TLLTI
-619 VVLQVGE
+619 VVLQAGE

-650 LRGLKGYAGAT
+650 LRGLRGYAGAT

-674 DGLRNSQ
+674 DGIR
-681 G
+681 

>member
-1 MSAFDE
+1 MSAVSD
-7 DIAADF
+7 DITADF
-13 ILEAQEILDRLGEQ
+13 IIEAQEILDRLGEQ
-27 LVALEQS
+27 LVSLEQA
-34 PQDNEQ
+34 PQDTEQ
-40 LNAVFRGF
+40 LNAVFRGY

-60 HAMVELC
+60 TAMVELC
-67 HAAEET
+67 HAAEEA
-73 LGMAR
+73 LGIAR
-78 SGKAVLQAN
+78 AGQAALQAH

-97 WLQAMLDAVSG
+97 YLQAMLDAVSS
-108 GTEPQHAPPEL
+108 GTEPGYAPPEL
-119 IAMFD
+119 IAQFD
-124 VDAAPAP
+124 MHGGAVAAPA
-131 AAVAAAPVDAAAA
+131 AAAAPAAG
-144 IAAAKSGSDMID
+144 GSDLITD
-156 EDEFEALLDQLHGGA
+156 DEFEALLDQLHGGN
-171 APGSKPVG
+171 APTAV
-179 AAAAIAAAKSGS
+179 
-191 DMIDEDE
+191 
-198 FEALLDQL
+198 
-206 HGSAAPGAKPVGA
+206 APARKADDGL
-219 AAAIA
+219 I
-224 AAKSGSDM
+224 S
-232 IDEDEFEA
+232 EDEFEA

-253 KPVGAAVAAA
+253 KPIA
-263 PKPAIPK
+263 
-270 PAPVVPPRP
+270 
-279 ASPPRPAAAP
+279 AAAP
-289 AAAAKPAAAEA
+289 APIAAPRPLAAPAPAAATKPAAKPLAEA
-300 EQTVRVDTKRLDAI
+300 EHTVRVDTKRLDAI

-328 KTLRTRLK
+328 KTLRARLR

-376 ARDVARNLKKEVEL
+376 ARDVARSLKKEVDL
-390 ELVGA
+390 ELIGA

-416 NAIDHGIEMPD
+416 NAIDHGVEMPD
-427 LREAQGKQ
+427 LREAQGKP
-435 RSGHVRLSAQQEG
+435 RMGHVRLSAQQEG
-448 DYVSIEIQDD
+448 DYVSIEVQDD

-502 QEVTDISGRG
+502 QQVTDISGRG

-552 PTLLVQAGQ
+552 PTLLVQAGE
-561 DIYALPLARVMEVLH
+561 DVYALPLARVMEVLH

-596 TLPLL
+596 TLPLV

-607 DVEPAPS
+607 DVTPAAS
-614 TLMTI
+614 TLLTI
-619 VVLQVGE
+619 VVLQAGE

-650 LRGLKGYAGAT
+650 LRGLRGYAGAT

-674 DGLRNSQ
+674 DGLRSPHD
-681 G
+681 

>member
-1 MSAFDE
+1 MSAVSD
-7 DIAADF
+7 DITADF
-13 ILEAQEILDRLGEQ
+13 IIEAQEILDRLGEQ
-27 LVALEQS
+27 LVSLEQA
-34 PQDNEQ
+34 PQDTEQ
-40 LNAVFRGF
+40 LNAVFRGY

-60 HAMVELC
+60 TAMVELC
-67 HAAEET
+67 PAAEEA
-73 LGMAR
+73 LGIAR
-78 SGKAVLQAN
+78 AGQAVLQAH

-97 WLQAMLDAVSG
+97 YLQSMLDAVSS
-108 GTEPQHAPPEL
+108 GTEPGYAPPDL
-119 IAMFD
+119 IAQFD
-124 VDAAPAP
+124 MNGGPAAPVAAAAPA
-131 AAVAAAPVDAAAA
+131 AA
-144 IAAAKSGSDMID
+144 GSDLITD
-156 EDEFEALLDQLHGGA
+156 DEFEALLDQLHGGN
-171 APGSKPVG
+171 APTAV
-179 AAAAIAAAKSGS
+179 
-191 DMIDEDE
+191 
-198 FEALLDQL
+198 
-206 HGSAAPGAKPVGA
+206 APARKADDGL
-219 AAAIA
+219 I
-224 AAKSGSDM
+224 S
-232 IDEDEFEA
+232 EDEFEA

-253 KPVGAAVAAA
+253 KPAA
-263 PKPAIPK
+263 P
-270 PAPVVPPRP
+270 V
-279 ASPPRPAAAP
+279 AAAP
-289 AAAAKPAAAEA
+289 AAAPRPAPVPAPAAKPAPKPMAEA
-300 EQTVRVDTKRLDAI
+300 EHTVRVDTKRRDAI

-328 KTLRTRLK
+328 KTLRARLR

-376 ARDVARNLKKEVEL
+376 ARDVARSLKKEVDL

-416 NAIDHGIEMPD
+416 NAIDHGVEMPD
-427 LREAQGKQ
+427 LREAQGKP
-435 RSGHVRLSAQQEG
+435 RMGHVRLSAQQEG
-448 DYVSIEIQDD
+448 DYVSIEVQDD

-482 ARLSSEECLH
+482 ARLSSEECLP

-502 QEVTDISGRG
+502 QQVTDISGRG

-552 PTLLVQAGQ
+552 PTLLVQAGE
-561 DIYALPLARVMEVLH
+561 DVYALPLARVMEVLH

-596 TLPLL
+596 TLPLV

-607 DVEPAPS
+607 DVTPAAS
-614 TLMTI
+614 TLLTI
-619 VVLQVGE
+619 VVLQAGE

-650 LRGLKGYAGAT
+650 LRGLRGYAGAT

-674 DGLRNSQ
+674 DGIR
-681 G
+681 

>member
-1 MSAFDE
+1 MSAVSD
-7 DIAADF
+7 DITADF
-13 ILEAQEILDRLGEQ
+13 IIEAQEILDRLGEQ
-27 LVALEQS
+27 LVSLEQA
-34 PQDNEQ
+34 PQDTEQ
-40 LNAVFRGF
+40 LNAVFRGY

-60 HAMVELC
+60 TAMVELC
-67 HAAEET
+67 HAAEEA
-73 LGMAR
+73 LGIAR
-78 SGKAVLQAN
+78 AGQAVLQAH

-97 WLQAMLDAVSG
+97 YLQSMLDAVSS
-108 GTEPQHAPPEL
+108 GTEPGYAPPDL
-119 IAMFD
+119 IAQFD
-124 VDAAPAP
+124 MHGGTAAP
-131 AAVAAAPVDAAAA
+131 VAAAVPAAG
-144 IAAAKSGSDMID
+144 GSDLITD
-156 EDEFEALLDQLHGGA
+156 DEFEALLDQLHGGN
-171 APGSKPVG
+171 APTAVAP
-179 AAAAIAAAKSGS
+179 AKKADDGLIS
-191 DMIDEDE
+191 
-198 FEALLDQL
+198 
-206 HGSAAPGAKPVGA
+206 
-219 AAAIA
+219 
-224 AAKSGSDM
+224 
-232 IDEDEFEA
+232 EDEFEA

-253 KPVGAAVAAA
+253 KPAAA
-263 PKPAIPK
+263 IAE
-270 PAPVVPPRP
+270 A
-279 ASPPRPAAAP
+279 PAAAP
-289 AAAAKPAAAEA
+289 RPAPVPAPAAKPAAKPMAEA
-300 EQTVRVDTKRLDAI
+300 EHTVRVDTKRLDAI

-328 KTLRTRLK
+328 KTLRARLR

-376 ARDVARNLKKEVEL
+376 ARDVARSLKKEVDL

-416 NAIDHGIEMPD
+416 NAIDHGVEMPD
-427 LREAQGKQ
+427 LREAQGKP
-435 RSGHVRLSAQQEG
+435 RMGHVRLSAQQEG
-448 DYVSIEIQDD
+448 DYVSIEVQDD

-502 QEVTDISGRG
+502 QQVTDISGRG

-552 PTLLVQAGQ
+552 PTLLVQAGE
-561 DIYALPLARVMEVLH
+561 DVYALPLARVMEVLH

-596 TLPLL
+596 TLPLV

-607 DVEPAPS
+607 DVTPAAS
-614 TLMTI
+614 TLLTI
-619 VVLQVGE
+619 VVLQAGE

-650 LRGLKGYAGAT
+650 LRGLRGYAGAT

-674 DGLRNSQ
+674 DGIR
-681 G
+681 

>member
-1 MSAFDE
+1 MSAVSD
-7 DIAADF
+7 DITADF
-13 ILEAQEILDRLGEQ
+13 IIEAQEILDRLGEQ
-27 LVALEQS
+27 LVSLEQA
-34 PQDNEQ
+34 PQDTEQ
-40 LNAVFRGF
+40 LNAVFRGY

-60 HAMVELC
+60 TAMVELC
-67 HAAEET
+67 HAAEEA
-73 LGMAR
+73 LGIAR
-78 SGKAVLQAN
+78 AGQAVLQAH

-97 WLQAMLDAVSG
+97 YLQAMLDAVSS
-108 GTEPQHAPPEL
+108 GTEPGYAPPEL
-119 IAMFD
+119 IAQFD
-124 VDAAPAP
+124 MHGGATAPAAPT
-131 AAVAAAPVDAAAA
+131 AVAAAG
-144 IAAAKSGSDMID
+144 SGDLITD
-156 EDEFEALLDQLHGGA
+156 DEFEALLDQLHGGN
-171 APGSKPVG
+171 APTAV
-179 AAAAIAAAKSGS
+179 
-191 DMIDEDE
+191 
-198 FEALLDQL
+198 
-206 HGSAAPGAKPVGA
+206 APARKADDGL
-219 AAAIA
+219 I
-224 AAKSGSDM
+224 S
-232 IDEDEFEA
+232 EDEFEA

-253 KPVGAAVAAA
+253 KPIA
-263 PKPAIPK
+263 
-270 PAPVVPPRP
+270 
-279 ASPPRPAAAP
+279 AAAP
-289 AAAAKPAAAEA
+289 APIAAPRPLAAPAAPATAAATKPAAKPLAEA
-300 EQTVRVDTKRLDAI
+300 EHTVRVDTKRLDAI

-328 KTLRTRLK
+328 KTLRARLR

-376 ARDVARNLKKEVEL
+376 ARDVARSLKKEVDL
-390 ELVGA
+390 ELIGA

-416 NAIDHGIEMPD
+416 NAIDHGVEMPD
-427 LREAQGKQ
+427 LREAQGKP
-435 RSGHVRLSAQQEG
+435 RMGHVRLSAQQEG
-448 DYVSIEIQDD
+448 DYVSIEVQDD

-502 QEVTDISGRG
+502 QQVTDISGRG

-552 PTLLVQAGQ
+552 PTLLVQAGE
-561 DIYALPLARVMEVLH
+561 DVYALPLARVMEVLH

-596 TLPLL
+596 TLPLV

-607 DVEPAPS
+607 DVTPAAS
-614 TLMTI
+614 TLLTI
-619 VVLQVGE
+619 VVLQAGE

-650 LRGLKGYAGAT
+650 LRGLRGYAGAT

-674 DGLRNSQ
+674 DGLRSPHD
-681 G
+681 